1 MSDILDMSLT
11 EVADAI
17 QAKTV
22 SSVEATQACI
32 DQVAAWQ
39 PKINAFV
46 SFDAEDAL
54 AQAKAADADL
64 AAGKVRGPL
73 HGVPLAHKDLFY
85 RTGKR
90 VTCASKILGDLT
102 PDYDATV
109 LRRLAGAGALHL
121 GGLNMSELAM
131 GAAGRNEHFG
141 HCRNP
146 WNPDHITGGSSS
158 GSGASVAARMVFG
171 ALGTDTGG
179 SIRIPS
185 TMCGIVGIKGT
196 FGRVSRHGVMP
207 LSYSLDN
214 AGPMTRTV
222 QDCARMMGIVA
233 GADPEDPSTAS
244 EPVPDYEG
252 QLANASVKGVRIGV
266 PTSYFYDDVAPT
278 VRAALEASLDVYRA
292 QGAEIVEVDVPDM
305 EVYRDLCNVVLK
317 VEAANIH
324 ADWLRTR
331 GNEYSTEVRAR
342 IEGGLYIPGVRYL
355 QAQRL
360 RGEYVTAFCNQ
371 VFDACD
377 VLHTPGLPI
386 EVPTLTDTDAAVG
399 ENALA
404 INEKLAWCMRAMNYL
419 GLPGLA
425 VPCGFSGN
433 GLPVSQQLV
442 GPPFSE
448 DLLFEV
454 GHAYQRETDW
464 HTKAPVL
471 PN

>member
-1 MSDILDMSLT
+1 MNDIVGMTLT
-11 EVADAI
+11 EVASAI
-17 QAKTV
+17 QSKKV
-22 SSVEATQACI
+22 SSVEVTQACI
-32 DQVAAWQ
+32 AQVEAWQ
-39 PKINAFV
+39 PSTNAFI
-46 SFDAEDAL
+46 SFDPEDAL
-54 AQAKAADADL
+54 DQAKAADADL
-64 AAGKVRGPL
+64 AAGNVRGPL

-85 RTGKR
+85 RDGKR
-90 VTCASKILGDLT
+90 TTCASKILGDLT

-109 LRRLAGAGALHL
+109 LRRLADAGALHL

-158 GSGASVAARMVFG
+158 GSGASVASRMVFG

-185 TMCGIVGIKGT
+185 TMCGIVGIKAT

-222 QDCARMMGIVA
+222 EDCALLMGIVA
-233 GADPEDPSTAS
+233 GVDPEDPSTAD
-244 EPVPDYEG
+244 EPVPDYVG
-252 QLANASVKGVRIGV
+252 QLDKASVKGLRIGV
-266 PTSYFYDDVAPT
+266 PTSYFYDDVAPS
-278 VRAALEASLDVYRA
+278 VRAAIDASLDVYRA
-292 QGAEIVEVDVPDM
+292 QGAVIVDVDVPDM
-305 EVYRDLCNVVLK
+305 AVYRDLCNVVLK

-331 GNEYSTEVRAR
+331 ANEYSTEVRAR

-360 RGEYVTAFCNQ
+360 RGEHVTAFCNQ
-371 VFDACD
+371 VFDVCD

-386 EVPTLTDTDAAVG
+386 EVPTLADTDAAVG

-404 INEKLAWCMRAMNYL
+404 INEKLAWNMRAMNYL

-425 VPCGFSGN
+425 VPCGFSAN
-433 GLPVSQQLV
+433 GLPVSQQLI

-464 HTKAPVL
+464 HTKAPAL
-471 PN
+471 AS

>member
-1 MSDILDMSLT
+1 MNNIVEMSLT
-11 EVADAI
+11 EVANAI
-17 QAKTV
+17 QTKKV

-32 DQVAAWQ
+32 DQISAWQ
-39 PKINAFV
+39 PKVNAFI
-46 SFDAEDAL
+46 SFDPEDAL
-54 AQAKAADADL
+54 DQAKAADVAL
-64 AAGKVRGPL
+64 AGGNVWGSL

-85 RTGKR
+85 RDGKR
-90 VTCASKILGDLT
+90 TTCASKVLGDLM

-109 LRRLAGAGALHL
+109 LRRLTDAGALHL
-121 GGLNMSELAM
+121 GGLNMSELAI

-146 WNPDHITGGSSS
+146 WDPDHITGGSSS
-158 GSGASVAARMVFG
+158 GSGAAVASRMVFG

-207 LSYSLDN
+207 VSYSLDN
-214 AGPMTRTV
+214 VGPMTRTV
-222 QDCARMMGIVA
+222 EDCARIMGIVA
-233 GADPEDPSTAS
+233 GSDPNDPLTAI
-244 EPVPDYEG
+244 EPVPDYVG
-252 QLANASVKGVRIGV
+252 GLANASVKGLRVGV
-266 PTSYFYDDVAPT
+266 PTSYFYDDVAPS
-278 VRAALEASLDVYRA
+278 VRVALDTSLDVYRG
-292 QGAEIVEVDVPDM
+292 QGAEVVEVSMPDM
-305 EVYRDLCNVVLK
+305 EVYRDLCNVILK
-317 VEAANIH
+317 VEVANIH

-331 GNEYSTEVRAR
+331 ANEYSNEVRAR

-360 RGEYVTAFCNQ
+360 RGESVTAFCNQ
-371 VFDACD
+371 VFDVCD

-386 EVPTLTDTDAAVG
+386 EVPTLVDTDAAVAG
-399 ENALA
+399 NALQ
-404 INEKLAWCMRAMNYL
+404 INEKLAWCMRALNYL

-425 VPCGFSGN
+425 VPCGFSAN
-433 GLPVSQQLV
+433 GLPVSQQLI

-464 HTKAPVL
+464 HTKAPGL
-471 PN
+471 PS

>member
-1 MSDILDMSLT
+1 MSDIVQMSLT

-17 QAKTV
+17 RSKKV
-22 SSVEATQACI
+22 SAVEATQACI
-32 DQVAAWQ
+32 DQIDKWQ
-39 PKINAFV
+39 PKVNAFV
-46 SFDAEDAL
+46 TYDPDGAIS
-54 AQAKAADADL
+54 QAKQADADL
-64 AAGKVRGPL
+64 AKGNARGPL

-85 RTGKR
+85 RKGTR
-90 VTCASKILGDLT
+90 ITCASKILGNLMA
-102 PDYDATV
+102 DYDATV
-109 LRRLAGAGALHL
+109 LRRLADAGAVHL

-146 WNPDHITGGSSS
+146 WNPGHITGGSSS
-158 GSGASVAARMVFG
+158 GSGASVASHMVFG

-185 TMCGIVGIKGT
+185 AMCGVVGIKGT
-196 FGRVSRHGVMP
+196 FGRVSRRGVMP

-222 QDCARMMGIVA
+222 KDCARMFGIIA
-233 GADPEDPSTAS
+233 GVDPDDPSTAN
-244 EPVPDYEG
+244 EPVPDYEAG
-252 QLANASVKGVRIGV
+252 LEKATVKGLRIGV
-266 PTSYFYDDVAPT
+266 PTSYFYDDAAPS
-278 VRAALEASLDVYRA
+278 VRQAVEAALEVYRA
-292 QGAEIVEVDVPDM
+292 QGAIIVDVDIPDQ
-305 EVYRDLCNVVLK
+305 EILRDLCNVVLK

-331 GNEYSTEVRAR
+331 TNEYSTEVRSR

-360 RGEYVTAFCNQ
+360 RGEHAKAFCDQ
-371 VFDACD
+371 VFDKCD

-386 EVPTLTDTDAAVG
+386 EVPTLADTDAAVG
-399 ENALA
+399 KNALA
-404 INEKLAWCMRAMNYL
+404 INEKLAWCTRGLNYL
-419 GLPGLA
+419 GLPGLS
-425 VPCGFSGN
+425 VPCGFSAN
-433 GLPVSQQLV
+433 GLPVSQQLI

-464 HTKAPVL
+464 HSKAPVL
-471 PN
+471 PT

>member
-1 MSDILDMSLT
+1 MSGIVQMSLT

-17 QAKTV
+17 RSKKISA
-22 SSVEATQACI
+22 VEATQACI
-32 DQVAAWQ
+32 DQIDKWQ
-39 PKINAFV
+39 PKVNAFV
-46 SFDAEDAL
+46 TYDPDGAL
-54 AQAKAADADL
+54 SQAKQADADL
-64 AAGKVRGPL
+64 AKGNARGPL

-85 RTGKR
+85 RKGTR
-90 VTCASKILGDLT
+90 ITCASKILGNLT
-102 PDYDATV
+102 ADYDATV
-109 LRRLAGAGALHL
+109 LRRLADAGAVHL

-158 GSGASVAARMVFG
+158 GSGASVAAHMVFG

-185 TMCGIVGIKGT
+185 AMCGVVGIKGT
-196 FGRVSRHGVMP
+196 FGRVSRRGVMP

-222 QDCARMMGIVA
+222 KDCARMFGIVA
-233 GADPEDPSTAS
+233 GVDPDDPSTAN
-244 EPVPDYEG
+244 EPVPDYEAG
-252 QLANASVKGVRIGV
+252 LAKANVKGLRIGV
-266 PTSYFYDDVAPT
+266 PTSYFYDDAAPS
-278 VRAALEASLDVYRA
+278 VRQAVEAALEVYRA
-292 QGAEIVEVDVPDM
+292 QGAIIVDVDIPDQ
-305 EVYRDLCNVVLK
+305 EILRDLCNVVLK

-331 GNEYSTEVRAR
+331 TNEYSTEVRSR

-360 RGEYVTAFCNQ
+360 RGEHVKAFCDQ
-371 VFDACD
+371 VFDKCD

-386 EVPTLTDTDAAVG
+386 EVPTLADTDAAVG
-399 ENALA
+399 KNALA
-404 INEKLAWCMRAMNYL
+404 INEKLAWCTRGLNYL
-419 GLPGLA
+419 GLPGLS
-425 VPCGFSGN
+425 VPCGFSAN
-433 GLPVSQQLV
+433 GLPVSQQLI

-464 HTKAPVL
+464 HTMAPGL
-471 PN
+471 PG

>member
-1 MSDILDMSLT
+1 MSDIVEMSLT

-17 QAKTV
+17 QRKKV

-32 DQVAAWQ
+32 DQIEAWQ
-39 PKINAFV
+39 PQVNAFI
-46 SFDAEDAL
+46 SFDPKDAL
-54 AQAKAADADL
+54 EQAKAADDDL
-64 AAGKVRGPL
+64 AGGSVRGPL

-85 RTGKR
+85 RDGKR
-90 VTCASKILGDLT
+90 TTCASKILGDLT

-109 LRRLAGAGALHL
+109 LRRLADSGALHL

-158 GSGASVAARMVFG
+158 GSGASVASRMVFG

-179 SIRIPS
+179 SIRIPA
-185 TMCGIVGIKGT
+185 TMCGIVGIKAT

-207 LSYSLDN
+207 LSHSLDN
-214 AGPMTRTV
+214 AGPMARTV
-222 QDCARMMGIVA
+222 EDCARLMGIVA
-233 GADPEDPSTAS
+233 GADPEDPSTAD
-244 EPVPDYEG
+244 EPVPDYVG
-252 QLANASVKGVRIGV
+252 QLANASVKGLRIGV
-266 PTSYFYDDVAPT
+266 PTSYFYDDVAPS
-278 VRAALEASLDVYRA
+278 VHAALDASLDSYRA
-292 QGAEIVEVDVPDM
+292 QGAEIVAVDVPDM

-331 GNEYSTEVRAR
+331 GNEYSNEVRAR

-360 RGEYVTAFCNQ
+360 RGEYVRAFCNQ
-371 VFDACD
+371 VFDVCD

-386 EVPTLTDTDAAVG
+386 EVPTLADTDAAVG
-399 ENALA
+399 ENALM

-425 VPCGFSGN
+425 VPCGFSAN
-433 GLPVSQQLV
+433 GLPVSQQLI

-454 GHAYQRETDW
+454 GHAYQRETYW
-464 HTKAPVL
+464 HTKVPGL
-471 PN
+471 PS

>member
-1 MSDILDMSLT
+1 MSDIVQMSLT

-17 QAKTV
+17 RSKKV
-22 SSVEATQACI
+22 SAVEATQACI
-32 DQVAAWQ
+32 DQIDKWQ
-39 PKINAFV
+39 PKVNAFV
-46 SFDAEDAL
+46 TYDPDGAL
-54 AQAKAADADL
+54 SQAKQADADL
-64 AAGKVRGPL
+64 AKGNARGPL

-85 RTGKR
+85 RKGTR
-90 VTCASKILGDLT
+90 ITCASKILGNLT
-102 PDYDATV
+102 ADYDATV
-109 LRRLAGAGALHL
+109 LRRLADAGAVHL

-158 GSGASVAARMVFG
+158 GSGASVASHMVFG

-185 TMCGIVGIKGT
+185 AMCGVVGIKGT
-196 FGRVSRHGVMP
+196 FGRVSRRGVMP

-222 QDCARMMGIVA
+222 KDCARMFGIIA
-233 GADPEDPSTAS
+233 GVDPDDPSTAN
-244 EPVPDYEG
+244 EPVPDYEAG
-252 QLANASVKGVRIGV
+252 LEKASVKGLRIGV
-266 PTSYFYDDVAPT
+266 PTSYFYDDAAPS
-278 VRAALEASLDVYRA
+278 VRQAVEAALDVYRA
-292 QGAEIVEVDVPDM
+292 QGAIIVDVDIPDQ
-305 EVYRDLCNVVLK
+305 EILRDLCNVVLK

-331 GNEYSTEVRAR
+331 TNEYSTEVRSR

-360 RGEYVTAFCNQ
+360 RGEHVKAFCDQ
-371 VFDACD
+371 VFDKCD

-386 EVPTLTDTDAAVG
+386 EVPTLADTDAAVG
-399 ENALA
+399 KNALA
-404 INEKLAWCMRAMNYL
+404 INEKLAWCTRGLNYL
-419 GLPGLA
+419 GLPGLS
-425 VPCGFSGN
+425 VPCGFPAN
-433 GLPVSQQLV
+433 GLPVSQQLI

-464 HTKAPVL
+464 HSKAPNV
-471 PN
+471 PS